1 MLLLCFAVMM
11 LIATSDDSVPT
22 MPLGKGLHMPVLGL
36 GTAGLGNAGESI
48 IYNALMMGAK
58 MIDTA
63 QASEWYS
70 EKDTGNALRR
80 YATATNSTPDVLIV
94 TKIHPKYY
102 HKEKLYSRFLES
114 KSYLSLRAE
123 NPLDVVLLHSP
134 TCWRGLCTEEE
145 NRYKW
150 QDAWKI
156 LEELKKN
163 GEIIAIGVSNFEVQQ
178 LQELSQISNSKI
190 SVVQNWMDPFHQDIE
205 VRKFCNENG
214 IIYMAYSS
222 FGTQWQG
229 RWPGNVV
236 WDNPVLQE
244 ISLKH
249 EKEISQVVISWL
261 LQEGVVAIPRSS
273 KLEHLSINLH
283 YETFLDNIDLDR
295 IRSLDGIL
303 D

>member
-1 MLLLCFAVMM
+1 M
-11 LIATSDDSVPT
+11 LISASATDDSVPT
-22 MPLGKGLHMPVLGL
+22 IPLGKGLHMPVLGL
-36 GTAGLGNAGESI
+36 GTAGLGSSGESI

-70 EKDTGNALRR
+70 ERDTGNALRR
-80 YATATNSTPDVLIV
+80 YAATTNSTPDILVV

-102 HKEKLYSRFLES
+102 HPEKLYTRFLES
-114 KSYLSLRAE
+114 KTHLSLRKE

-134 TCWRGLCTEEE
+134 VCWRGLCTEEE
-145 NRYKW
+145 NQYKW
-150 QDAWKI
+150 QEAWKV

-163 GEIIAIGVSNFEVQQ
+163 GEIVAIGVSNFDIQD
-178 LQELSQISNSKI
+178 LKELSRISNSKI
-190 SVVQNWMDPFHQDIE
+190 SVLQNWMDPFHQDIE
-205 VRKFCNENG
+205 VREFCKENG
-214 IIYMAYSS
+214 IVYMAYSS

-273 KLEHLSINLH
+273 KSEHLSINLQ
-283 YETFLDNIDLDR
+283 YETFLDKDDIDN

>member
-1 MLLLCFAVMM
+1 
-11 LIATSDDSVPT
+11 
-22 MPLGKGLHMPVLGL
+22 
-36 GTAGLGNAGESI
+36 
-48 IYNALMMGAK
+48 

-70 EKDTGNALRR
+70 ERDTGNALRR
-80 YATATNSTPDVLIV
+80 YAATTNSTPDILVV

-102 HKEKLYSRFLES
+102 HPEKLYTRFLES
-114 KSYLSLRAE
+114 KTHLSLRTE

-134 TCWRGLCTEEE
+134 VCWRGLCTEEE
-145 NRYKW
+145 NQYKW
-150 QDAWKI
+150 QEAWKV

-163 GEIIAIGVSNFEVQQ
+163 GEIVAIGVSNFDI
-178 LQELSQISNSKI
+178 QELKELSRISNSKI
-190 SVVQNWMDPFHQDIE
+190 SVLQNWMDPFHQDIE
-205 VRKFCNENG
+205 VREFCKENG
-214 IIYMAYSS
+214 IVYMAYSS

-273 KLEHLSINLH
+273 KSEHLSINLQH
-283 YETFLDNIDLDR
+283 ETFLPEDDIEK